1 MKRGAAV
8 TRSRDGSLAVGFVGV
23 ALTLVGCAADKKK
36 DERPATSLVY
46 SPASQLPAESDASRR
61 PPVVGLQTG
70 RRCRV
75 HFRRD
80 AVGLAGQAPLSILG
94 LSAMSERAQLVGT
107 IERVDP
113 DGITLRADTSTYWVP
128 REAILAVEFPDQ
140 P

>member
-1 MKRGAAV
+1 M
-8 TRSRDGSLAVGFVGV
+8 TRLRAGSLAVVVVGP
-23 ALTLVGCAADKKK
+23 ALTLVGCAAGKSK
-36 DERPATSLVY
+36 DELPAASLVY
-46 SPASQLPAESDASRR
+46 SPTAQLPGEADSPRR
-61 PPVVGLQTG
+61 QPVVGLQTG

-113 DGITLRADTSTYWVP
+113 DGITVRADTSTYWVP